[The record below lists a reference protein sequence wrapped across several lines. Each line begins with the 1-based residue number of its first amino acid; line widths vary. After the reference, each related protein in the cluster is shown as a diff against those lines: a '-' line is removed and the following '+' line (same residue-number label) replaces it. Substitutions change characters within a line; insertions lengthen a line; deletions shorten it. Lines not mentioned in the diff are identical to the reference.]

1 MLNDITI
8 GQYFPGQSLLH
19 RADPRTKL
27 LFAVFYV
34 VVLFFCKSAAS
45 FAFALLYTVLLIALS
60 GLPLRTVAR
69 AVKPLLFVILF
80 TAVINLFWTG
90 GETPLIEWKFIHIYR
105 EGVIFAV
112 FMAVRIVLLVVGMS
126 VILSYTTTP
135 IAMTDGIEALF
146 APFAKIGLPV
156 HDFAMMMTI
165 ALRFIPTLI
174 EETDK
179 IMNAQRARGVDF
191 SHGNLIERGKA
202 LIPVLIP
209 LFLSAIRRASDLAT
223 AMECR
228 CYRGGEGRT
237 RMQTTRIGA
246 GDVAS
251 LLIMAAF
258 CASVVLLGHF
268 CPIYTSTVL

>member
-1 MLNDITI
+1 MT
-8 GQYFPGQSLLH
+8 
-19 RADPRTKL
+19 
-27 LFAVFYV
+27 
-34 VVLFFCKSAAS
+34 
-45 FAFALLYTVLLIALS
+45 ALLVTLRIAALLTGTSI
-60 GLPLRTVAR
+60 
-69 AVKPLLFVILF
+69 IL
-80 TAVINLFWTG
+80 T
-90 GETPLIEWKFIHIYR
+90 
-105 EGVIFAV
+105 
-112 FMAVRIVLLVVGMS
+112 
-126 VILSYTTTP
+126 YTTSPT
-135 IAMTDGIEALF
+135 ALTDGLERLL
-146 APFAKIGLPV
+146 APLARLHVPV

-191 SHGNLIERGKA
+191 SHGNLIERAKA

-237 RMQTTRIGA
+237 RMQITRIGA

-258 CASVVLLGHF
+258 CAAVVLLGRF

>member
-1 MLNDITI
+1 MLGDITF
-8 GQYFPGQSLLH
+8 GQYFPGNSLLH

-27 LFAVFYV
+27 IFAVFYV

-45 FAFALLYTVLLIALS
+45 FAFALVYTAVLVALS
-60 GLPLRTVAR
+60 GLPAR
-69 AVKPLLFVILF
+69 AVIRSVKPLLFVIVF
-80 TAVINLFWTG
+80 TAIINLFWTG
-90 GETPLIEWKFIHIYR
+90 GETPLVDWKFIHIYR

-146 APFAKIGLPV
+146 APLAKIGLPV

-165 ALRFIPTLI
+165 AMRFIPTLI
-174 EETDK
+174 EETGK
-179 IMNAQRARGVDF
+179 IMDAQKARGADF
-191 SHGNLIERGKA
+191 ESGGLVKKAKA
-202 LIPVLIP
+202 LIPILVP
-209 LFLSAIRRASDLAT
+209 LFVSAFKRADDLAI

-237 RMQTTRIGA
+237 KLKVLKYGA
-246 GDVAS
+246 PDALCAVFAAVFLCGI
-251 LLIMAAF
+251 LLCNIF
-258 CASVVLLGHF
+258 L
-268 CPIYTSTVL
+268 PYITI

>member
-1 MLNDITI
+1 MLGDITF
-8 GQYFPGQSLLH
+8 GQYFPGNSLLH

-27 LFAVFYV
+27 FFAVFYV

-45 FAFALLYTVLLIALS
+45 FAFALVYTAVLVALS
-60 GLPLRTVAR
+60 GLPAR
-69 AVKPLLFVILF
+69 AVIRSVKPLLFVIVF
-80 TAVINLFWTG
+80 TAIINLFWTG
-90 GETPLIEWKFIHIYR
+90 GETPLVDWKFIHIYR

-146 APFAKIGLPV
+146 APLAKIGLPV

-165 ALRFIPTLI
+165 AMRFIPTLI
-174 EETDK
+174 EETGK
-179 IMNAQRARGVDF
+179 IMDAQKARGADF
-191 SHGNLIERGKA
+191 ESGGLVKKAKA
-202 LIPVLIP
+202 LIPILVP
-209 LFLSAIRRASDLAT
+209 LFVSAFKRADDLAI

-237 RMQTTRIGA
+237 KLKVLKYGA
-246 GDVAS
+246 PDALCAVFAAVFLCGI
-251 LLIMAAF
+251 LLCNIF
-258 CASVVLLGHF
+258 L
-268 CPIYTSTVL
+268 PYITI

>member
-45 FAFALLYTVLLIALS
+45 FAFALPYTVLLIALS

-80 TAVINLFWTG
+80 TAVINLFWTA
-90 GETPLIEWKFIHIYR
+90 GETPLVEWGFIHISR

-135 IAMTDGIEALF
+135 IALTDGNEALF
-146 APFAKIGLPV
+146 APLAKIVLPV

-165 ALRFIPTLI
+165 AMRFIPTLV
-174 EETDK
+174 EETGK
-179 IMNAQRARGVDF
+179 IMDAQKARGADF
-191 SHGNLIERGKA
+191 ESGGLVKKAKA
-202 LIPVLIP
+202 LIPILVP
-209 LFLSAIRRASDLAT
+209 LFVSAFKRADDLAI

-237 RMQTTRIGA
+237 KLKVLKFGVPDALCALFAAVFLCGI
-246 GDVAS
+246 
-251 LLIMAAF
+251 LLCNIF
-258 CASVVLLGHF
+258 L
-268 CPIYTSTVL
+268 PYITI

>member
-1 MLNDITI
+1 MLGDITI
-8 GQYFPGQSLLH
+8 GQYFPGRSLLH

-27 LFAVFYV
+27 LFAIFYV

-45 FAFALLYTVLLIALS
+45 FAFALAYTVLLIALS
-60 GLPLRTVAR
+60 GLPLGAVMR

-90 GETPLIEWKFIHIYR
+90 GETPLVEWGILHIYR

-135 IAMTDGIEALF
+135 IAMTDGIEALL
-146 APFAKIGLPV
+146 APLAKVGLPV

-165 ALRFIPTLI
+165 AMRFIPTLV
-174 EETDK
+174 EETGK
-179 IMNAQRARGVDF
+179 IMDAQKARGADF
-191 SHGNLIERGKA
+191 ESGGLVKKAKA
-202 LIPVLIP
+202 LIPILVP
-209 LFLSAIRRASDLAT
+209 LFVSAFKRADDLAV

-237 RMQTTRIGA
+237 KLKVLRFGA
-246 GDVAS
+246 ADAICA
-251 LLIMAAF
+251 LLAAVF
-258 CASVVLLGHF
+258 LGGVLLCNIF
-268 CPIYTSTVL
+268 LPYITI

>member
-80 TAVINLFWTG
+80 TAVINLFWTA
-90 GETPLIEWKFIHIYR
+90 GETPLVEWGFIHIYR

-146 APFAKIGLPV
+146 APLAKIGLPV

-165 ALRFIPTLI
+165 ALRFIPTLLD
-174 EETDK
+174 ETDK
-179 IMNAQRARGVDF
+179 IMKAQMARGADF
-191 SHGNLIERGKA
+191 ESGNLFARAKA
-202 LIPVLIP
+202 MVPLLVP
-209 LFLSAIRRASDLAT
+209 LFVSAFRRAGDLAM
-223 AMECR
+223 AMESR

-237 RMQTTRIGA
+237 RLRVLKFTKSDLYA
-246 GDVAS
+246 C
-251 LLIMAAF
+251 LIMAAF
-258 CASVVLLGHF
+258 VGLIVLEGYL
-268 CPIYTSTVL
+268 V